1 VNRLIDVDTTKEVAF
16 SLVSVGWTAKEP
28 APSTGALDQLGL
40 AVIPYSKEEV
50 DYPAMRQM
58 HQASSLAEEQIR
70 GWRRPKST
78 SQEIPESASSAHPL
92 KVLEGAALPSDTIEQ
107 VIQRRGST
115 RRFSRDAITFEQLS
129 TILESS
135 TRGIAADFLEPY
147 GTFIN
152 DMYLLVNN
160 VKHLPSGAYFFQRAK
175 NHLELLKKG
184 NFRDEA
190 GYLGLEQE
198 LPADAAVNVFFMA
211 DLNRVLARFGNR
223 GYRAAQLEAG
233 MLGGR
238 MYLSS
243 YAQKLGAS
251 GLTFYD
257 DDVTSF
263 FSPHARGK
271 SAIFLVALGK
281 ALRMSAPR

>member
-1 VNRLIDVDTTKEVAF
+1 
-16 SLVSVGWTAKEP
+16 
-28 APSTGALDQLGL
+28 
-40 AVIPYSKEEV
+40 
-50 DYPAMRQM
+50 MRQM